1 MTDRRDFWV
10 KASPEQIAQVCQ
22 DHGLRRIAPQ
32 VERTILSVT
41 DLFAT
46 PVGALDRQLIRG
58 QAFTIHAVN
67 DDGWAYGETTASRY
81 SGWVNCADL
90 YTHPKA
96 SPTHRVSTR
105 QSYGKSTTGLKRAGR
120 ITPLS
125 LGSELVVLDEAGG
138 WSRVAWERG
147 LRPSNAFV
155 PSVHL
160 VPVEQTESDPVAV
173 AERLIGTPYLWGG
186 NSAFGIDCSGL
197 VQIACDAC
205 GIPCPGD
212 SDQQCAQL
220 GETLDPGTP
229 PQRGDLLFWKGHVGW
244 VSDPDTLLHANAH
257 SMSVTCEPLQAAIE
271 RIAAQGDPV
280 LRHARL
286 TLGGKGV

>member
-1 MTDRRDFWV
+1 MIDRRDFWSR
-10 KASPEQIAQVCQ
+10 ASPEQIAQACQ

-32 VERTILSVT
+32 TERTILSVT

-46 PVGALDRQLIRG
+46 PTGALDRQLIRG
-58 QAFTIHAVN
+58 QAFTIHAVS
-67 DDGWAYGETTASRY
+67 DDGWAYGEITASHY

-96 SPTHRVSTR
+96 PPTHRVSAR
-105 QSYGKSTTGLKRAGR
+105 QSYGKSSTGLKRAGR
-120 ITPLS
+120 VTPLS
-125 LGSELVVLDEAGG
+125 LGSDLVVLDEAGG

-147 LRPSNAFV
+147 RSPSNLFV

-160 VPVEQTESDPVAV
+160 VPIAQIETDPVAV

-197 VQIACDAC
+197 VQIACHAC
-205 GIPCPGD
+205 GITCPGD
-212 SDQQCAQL
+212 SDQQQAAL
-220 GETLDPGTP
+220 GKTLATGTSAR
-229 PQRGDLLFWKGHVGW
+229 RGDLLFWKGHVAW
-244 VSDPDTLLHANAH
+244 VADPETLLHANAFH
-257 SMSVTCEPLQAAIE
+257 MSVASEPMKDALRRIE
-271 RIAAQGDPV
+271 AQGGGSV

-286 TLGGKGV
+286 DPS